1 MMKNMQW
8 RLGLIAIV
16 IGLSVWAFYPPDS
29 KVKLGLDLKGG
40 VHLVLR
46 VKTDDA
52 LKVET
57 DTTVERLRDTLTRA
71 SVTFSKIEATSP
83 TEFRADG
90 ITDDAAFRT
99 QAADA
104 ETVYDRSSETGG
116 YSYRMKPNVANQL
129 RDETVTQALE
139 TIERRVNELGVAEPI
154 VARYGARDQILV
166 QLPGVSD
173 VRRAKEIIRST
184 AQLQLRLVDQ
194 GPFPSKEAAL
204 QAFNNALPADSEL
217 MPGKQEGS
225 GAAGTAGSV
234 YYVVK
239 KVSAV
244 AGNDLRNAQQSLD
257 EFNRPAVHFT
267 LKQDAAVRFGS
278 FTEANIG
285 RPMAIILDGR
295 VMSVATIQGRIT
307 DSGQITGITREEMLD
322 QVITLKSG
330 ALPASMDYLEE
341 RTVGPSLGQDS
352 IRAGV
357 TASLAGLALVVVF
370 MIFYYKLTGL
380 NAIVSIVVNLLILLG
395 LMAAI
400 PGHHDAS
407 RCRRVHPDDRYG
419 RRFERA
425 DLRAD
430 QRGTGHRA
438 WCSSGGE
445 RRLRPRVVDDRRHA
459 RLVAH
464 RGTAAVAVRHRP
476 DSRVRRHAH
485 HRTSVQR
492 VHRRLRVAH
501 DVRSGA
507 VAPAT
512 GADTEYLR
520 WKSFT
525 TPITTSSGGGGTPS
539 RCRSSWSSRGRR
551 SW

>member
-16 IGLSVWAFYPPDS
+16 IGLSVWAFYPPGS

-57 DTTVERLRDTLTRA
+57 DTTVDRLRDTLTRA
-71 SVTFSKIEATSP
+71 GVAFSKLEATSP
-83 TEFRADG
+83 TEFRVDG

-116 YSYRMKPNVANQL
+116 YSYRIKPNVANQL
-129 RDETVTQALE
+129 RDETVSQALE

-184 AQLQLRLVDQ
+184 ARLELRLVDQ
-194 GPFPSKEAAL
+194 GPFPNREAAL
-204 QAFNNALPADSEL
+204 QAFNNVLPPDAEL
-217 MPGKQEGS
+217 LPGKSEGS
-225 GAAGTAGSV
+225 GGTAGAV
-234 YYVVK
+234 YYAVK

-357 TASLAGLALVVVF
+357 TASLAGLALVIVF
-370 MIFYYKLTGL
+370 MVFYYKLTGI
-380 NAIVSIVVNLLILLG
+380 NAVVSIVVNLLILLG

-400 PGHHDAS
+400 PVTMTLPGVAGFILTIGMGVDS
-407 RCRRVHPDDRYG
+407 NVLI
-419 RRFERA
+419 FERIKEELA
-425 DLRAD
+425 TARGARAAVNAGFD
-430 QRGTGHRA
+430 RVWWTIVDTHVSSLIAALLLLQFGTGPIRGFA
-438 WCSSGGE
+438 VTLIIGLLSNVFTAVFVSRTMFE
-445 RRLRPRVVDDRRHA
+445 AVLARRQQAQTL
-459 RLVAH
+459 
-464 RGTAAVAVRHRP
+464 
-476 DSRVRRHAH
+476 S
-485 HRTSVQR
+485 
-492 VHRRLRVAH
+492 
-501 DVRSGA
+501 
-507 VAPAT
+507 
-512 GADTEYLR
+512 
-520 WKSFT
+520 
-525 TPITTSSGGGGTPS
+525 I
-539 RCRSSWSSRGRR
+539 
-551 SW
+551 